1 MPLLW
6 KRGDR
11 GVHPSG
17 HAAMSKED
25 FEVSPTG
32 THKTINETN
41 MRMKIIGDKIEA
53 ALARFQLHHEHMMCF
68 RKWDE
73 R

>member
-1 MPLLW
+1 
-6 KRGDR
+6 
-11 GVHPSG
+11 
-17 HAAMSKED
+17 MSKED